1 MSDATTETS
10 GPEPTEA
17 AGSHRPLAYLS
28 DGWLA
33 AADRLLAGLRP
44 VGAPVS
50 VAVVVTGGPAGD
62 RHYRLVLG
70 PDLVGIDDRIDDAE
84 VRMTLAWAD
93 AVSIAQGHSSAQR
106 AFLAGRLRL
115 GGDSS
120 VLLGH
125 QEALATVDDLLA
137 PLRAETDWG

>member
-1 MSDATTETS
+1 MPDTTTDTP
-10 GPEPTEA
+10 GPEPTRA
-17 AGSHRPLAYLS
+17 ADGDRRPVYLS
-28 DGWLA
+28 DGWLTA
-33 AADRLLAGLRP
+33 ANRLLAGLSP

-50 VAVVVTGGPAGD
+50 IAVVVTGGPDGE
-62 RHYRLVLG
+62 RRYRLVLG
-70 PDLVGIDDRIDDAE
+70 PDLVGIDGRLDDAQ
-84 VRMTLAWAD
+84 VRMTLAWSD
-93 AVSIAQGHSSAQR
+93 AVAIAKGQSSAQR

-125 QEALATVDDLLA
+125 QEALAAVDDLLA